1 MRDQE
6 RPTLHAPALG
16 FRVWRREKRGTMTAA
31 HTHPDIEFNY
41 PSHAELPS
49 LHGGTTHVVKP
60 GRLAV
65 FWGGVPHQTLAPNS
79 QAAGIWIT
87 LPLAW
92 FLQWQL
98 PNGFAERLL
107 TGELVQA
114 ETPGARL
121 EQWLEDYE
129 SQDPRRHHVLL
140 LEIEAWLVRLA
151 LVARASPRRPRR
163 NSEGV
168 SQIERITGYIATH
181 YHEAINVSQIARAVG
196 LHPKYLMRL
205 FKRQC
210 HLGVWEYLT
219 RLRLSHAQRLLVTTE
234 RRITDLALESGFG
247 SPAAFYQAFS
257 AYTPGEKPRDYRR
270 RHFRE
275 TPKTRPK

>member
-1 MRDQE
+1 MRDPG
-6 RPTLHAPALG
+6 RSTLHQSALG
-16 FRVWRREKRGTMTAA
+16 FRVWRRERTGRMTAA

-41 PSHAELPS
+41 LSDAELPA

-60 GRLAV
+60 GHLAV
-65 FWGGVPHQTLAPNS
+65 FWGGVPHQTLAPNK

-98 PNGFAERLL
+98 PHGFAERLL
-107 TGELVQA
+107 TGALVQA
-114 ETPGARL
+114 EFPAPRI
-121 EQWLEDYE
+121 EQWLADYE
-129 SQDPRRHHVLL
+129 SGDPRHHHVLL

-151 LVARASPRRPRR
+151 LAEQAPATRSRR
-163 NSEGV
+163 SAEGTT
-168 SQIERITGYIATH
+168 QIERITGYIAAH
-181 YHEAINVSQIARAVG
+181 YHEPISVSQIGRAVG

-205 FKRQC
+205 FKRHC
-210 HLGVWEYLT
+210 HIGVWEYLT

-234 RRITDLALESGFG
+234 HRIIDVALESGFG

-257 AYTPGEKPRDYRR
+257 VYTPGEKPLAYRR
-270 RHFRE
+270 RHVSE
-275 TPKTRPK
+275 TRPS